1 MITCIAFM
9 VSPPL
14 PGSVFTDRIPFSGK
28 RGEHYFSVSKIV
40 NGVSSYKL
48 WLVSIALIFLLSF
61 NVNAQKT
68 KTKKTVKKTV
78 QKTPAS
84 KTKKPPVVPVNITE
98 DEKRVRD
105 IVAFLQ
111 YVLNTLGSSSTSAR
125 DKEVLVTESYSKIF
139 RDAKV
144 QIEDDLDEER
154 VVVTN
159 KDIVPYLKDVDF
171 FFTNVK
177 FEFTIEEIKNST
189 MPDGE
194 LFYKVF
200 TRRVLTG
207 TTAEGRT
214 ITNTIPRYIEV
225 NYTPDNQD
233 LKIVSIYTNE
243 LNETE
248 ALTNWWRE
256 LSLEWQTILRKK
268 LPTVGMDSLQIND
281 IKIITS
287 IEELDLS
294 NNTYIQNIEPLA
306 RLLNLKSLNLSGSPI
321 SDLAPIRNLAE
332 LVTLDLSHTKITDLS
347 PLKYSNKLVN
357 LDINHTLISDITII
371 EKMPA
376 LQSLNMSSTR
386 VANFEPIAGLMELKK
401 ANLSATNLSS
411 LTPFENLIQLNELNI
426 SSTLVQDVNPLKKL
440 NNLNTLDIDSTRVS
454 TIDALSN
461 LQNLTEL
468 HANYTGI
475 ADLTSLQKLV
485 HLERIYVDHTLIN
498 RTIADNFTSV
508 NSKAQV
514 IFDSDDL
521 KAWWDALSSEWQEA
535 ISRAV
540 QIGITPSKEELA
552 KVPHL
557 DSINIGGINHMDNLE
572 PLRKML
578 KLQVIIVNKTAIH
591 DLSPL
596 KEHKELKYLDISE
609 TGVSDISII
618 SQFTK
623 LKILRADKSKV
634 ENIERYLLPNLTFFS
649 ADNTSVHDI
658 IAKEFLEKNHNCLL
672 IYKTVHLNR
681 WWSNLTENWKKVFNA
696 QMGTDSA
703 SMKEKLHKLVEQ
715 EGLYFKDVPVS
726 DLNALSEFV
735 RLKELHFSGTAITT
749 IPPLENIKL
758 LTSLHATNSPIQ
770 QIESLGL
777 LTELEDLDISN
788 TPIEDLK
795 VIGNLSKLK
804 KLNCSG
810 TQIRRLDPLEKLAH
824 LDYLDCSNT
833 NVTKLDAIEHL
844 QLKELKCYNTKV
856 SNRAIENFKA
866 KHPDCNVIYYR

>member
-1 MITCIAFM
+1 MKSF
-9 VSPPL
+9 
-14 PGSVFTDRIPFSGK
+14 
-28 RGEHYFSVSKIV
+28 E
-40 NGVSSYKL
+40 L
-48 WLVSIALIFLLSF
+48 WLVSLALIFILCF
-61 NVNAQKT
+61 NVDAQEA
-68 KTKKTVKKTV
+68 KTKKPVKKTV
-78 QKTPAS
+78 QKTPVS
-84 KTKKPPVVPVNITE
+84 KTKKPAVKTVKPVRTVVPVNITE

-111 YVLNTLGSSSTSAR
+111 YLLNTLGSSSTSAR

-139 RDAKV
+139 RDTKV

-189 MPDGE
+189 MPDGQ

-207 TTAEGRT
+207 TTAEGKT
-214 ITNTIPRYIEV
+214 ITNTIPRFIEV

-243 LNETE
+243 FNETE

-256 LSLEWQTILRKK
+256 LSLEWQTILRRK
-268 LPTVGMDSLQIND
+268 LPTASSTDSLQIND
-281 IKIITS
+281 IKNITS

-306 RLLNLKSLNLSGSPI
+306 RLLHLKSLTLSGSAI
-321 SDLAPIRNLAE
+321 SDLTPIRNLAE
-332 LVTLDLSHTKITDLS
+332 LVTLNLSHTKITDLS
-347 PLKYSNKLVN
+347 PLKYSNKLVS
-357 LDINHTLISDITII
+357 LDISHTLISDITVI
-371 EKMPA
+371 EKMSA
-376 LQSLNMSSTR
+376 LQSLNIRSTG
-386 VANFEPIAGLMELKK
+386 VTNFEPIAGLLELKK
-401 ANLSATNLSS
+401 ADLSATKLSS
-411 LTPFENLIQLNELNI
+411 LTPFENLIQLKELNI

-440 NNLNTLDIDSTRVS
+440 KNLFTVDIDSTHVS
-454 TIDALSN
+454 NIDALSTLEN
-461 LQNLTEL
+461 LNEL
-468 HANYTGI
+468 HANYTDI

-485 HLERIYVDHTLIN
+485 NLEKIYVDHTLIN
-498 RTIADNFTSV
+498 RTSVDNFASV

-521 KAWWDALSSEWQEA
+521 KAWWDARSPEWQEA
-535 ISRAV
+535 ISKAV

-578 KLQVIIVNKTAIH
+578 KLQVIIANKTAIH

-609 TGVSDISII
+609 TGVSDISIV

-634 ENIERYLLPNLTFFS
+634 ENIERYSLPSLALFS

-658 IAKEFLEKNHNCLL
+658 IAKEFLEKNPNCLL
-672 IYKTVHLNR
+672 IYKTIHLNR
-681 WWSNLTENWKKVFNA
+681 WWSNLTENWKKVFTA
-696 QMGTDSA
+696 QIGTDTTSV
-703 SMKEKLHKLVEQ
+703 KEKLHKLVEL
-715 EGLYFKDVPVS
+715 EALHFKDVPVS
-726 DLNALSEFV
+726 DLNALSEFI

-749 IPPLENIKL
+749 IPPLENIKF
-758 LTSLHATNSPIQ
+758 LTSLRATNSPIQ

-777 LTELEDLDISN
+777 LAELEDLDISN

-810 TQIRRLDPLEKLAH
+810 TQIRRLDALEKLEH
-824 LDYLDCSNT
+824 LESLDCSNT
-833 NVTKLDAIEHL
+833 NVTKLEAIEHL
-844 QLKELKCYNTKV
+844 HLKELKCYNTKV
-856 SNRAIENFKA
+856 SNRAIENFKE
-866 KHPDCNVIYYR
+866 KHPDCNVVYYR